1 MTSFPNATARAIHQV
16 IANWHYAGCLQQL
29 REAA

>member
-1 MTSFPNATARAIHQV
+1 MIRFRNATERAIHQV
-16 IANWHYAGCLQQL
+16 IANWHYVGCLQQL

>member
-1 MTSFPNATARAIHQV
+1 MIRFRNATERAIHLV

-29 REAA
+29 RDAA